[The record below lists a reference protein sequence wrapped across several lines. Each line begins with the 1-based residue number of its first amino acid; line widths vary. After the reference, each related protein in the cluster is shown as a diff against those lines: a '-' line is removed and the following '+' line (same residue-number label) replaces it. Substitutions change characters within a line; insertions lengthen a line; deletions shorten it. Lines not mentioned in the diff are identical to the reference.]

1 MIITDQNKINTFYQ
15 ALLNRDQSYVG
26 IFYVGVKTTSI
37 FCIATCRARK
47 PKLENVEFY
56 TSFQE
61 AINNGYR
68 PCKICKPTQNADQ
81 TPPQVQKAMELIKLN
96 PQEKISDLCLKE
108 NNISADL
115 VRRWFKKNYGL
126 TFHAYQRMYKI
137 NNAFTEIKHGKK
149 TTDTAFNTGYES
161 LSGFGYTFKKLMGES
176 PKKSKEK
183 SIILITRLTSPLGP
197 MLIGATEEGVCLLE
211 FIDQKR
217 LENTLNKLSQKLN
230 AQILIGESEHIQQA
244 KKELTAYF
252 QGSRKK
258 FEVKI
263 HLIGTDFQKLVWTS
277 LLQIPYGTT
286 SSYQTQAITINHPKA
301 IRAMASANGKNP
313 ISIIVPCHRV
323 IGSNGDLRG
332 YSGGLERKRWL
343 IEHEQNFKDKRCHE
357 VSP

>member
-1 MIITDQNKINTFYQ
+1 MIITDRNKINTYYR

-47 PKLENVEFY
+47 PKLKNVEFY
-56 TSFQE
+56 TTFQD
-61 AINNGYR
+61 AIDNGYR

-96 PQEKISDLCLKE
+96 PQEKISDLRLKE

-126 TFHAYQRMYKI
+126 TFHAYQRMHRI
-137 NNAFTEIKHGKK
+137 NNAFTELKHGKK

-161 LSGFGYTFKKLMGES
+161 LSGFGYTFKKLMGIS
-176 PKKSKEK
+176 PRKSKEK
-183 SIILITRLTSPLGP
+183 SIILINRLTSPLGP
-197 MLIGATEEGVCLLE
+197 MFICATEDGICLLN
-211 FIDQKR
+211 FVDQNG
-217 LENTLNKLSQKLN
+217 LEASLKKLGSQLN
-230 AQILIGESEHIQQA
+230 AQILIGENEHIQQA
-244 KKELTAYF
+244 KKELAEYF
-252 QGSRKK
+252 HGVRKK

-263 HLIGTDFQKLVWTS
+263 HLMGTDFQKLVWTA

-286 SSYQTQAITINHPKA
+286 SSYQNQSISINHPKS
-301 IRAMASANGKNP
+301 IRAMASANGKNL

-343 IEHEQNFKDKRCHE
+343 IEHEQNFKDKRCHG
-357 VSP
+357 VYP